1 MILTEPIELEKLKEI
16 SKGFYP
22 DRIKFCIDRI
32 QKKVAI
38 DEEMHIDMEWELI
51 DAGANQNDI
60 FGGDILLDPISVIW
74 ESHPNIERNRIL
86 HTGYGRK
93 LEDEKLIDEL
103 FEILKYWVR

>member
-38 DEEMHIDMEWELI
+38 DEEMQIDMEWELI
-51 DAGANQNDI
+51 DAGANQ
-60 FGGDILLDPISVIW
+60 
-74 ESHPNIERNRIL
+74 
-86 HTGYGRK
+86 
-93 LEDEKLIDEL
+93 
-103 FEILKYWVR
+103 